1 MKKHNFLFYD
11 TKIYKIGLSLSI
23 SFFFY
28 FFIIFFLPFG
38 VNNYNPNHQYTFDFF
53 IEIFYFFIPLLSFS
67 FLNELIL
74 RPLIFKEATFKKII
88 FWSTWTLF
96 ILSTVVFVTY
106 NILGN
111 WHNFSLS
118 SYLEFLIQVPVV
130 LLFPLVGT
138 FFFFRFRSL
147 QSQIEHILTTKELFL
162 DENQLIKFKGQ
173 GSKDQI
179 TLSLSNFIYGKSQDN
194 YVELYYLENEQL
206 KKFLIRS
213 PLSKL
218 SKSINNAV
226 IVRCHR
232 SYMINLLQV
241 TAVKG
246 GNNEMTL
253 NINHFDT
260 TIPVSKSYQDS
271 TLESLH
277 KIKNFT

>member
-1 MKKHNFLFYD
+1 MEKNSFSFYG
-11 TKIYKIGLSLSI
+11 TSKYMISLSFSLSI
-23 SFFFY
+23 FFY
-28 FFIIFFLPFG
+28 CFIIFFLPFG
-38 VNNYNPNHQYTFDFF
+38 VDNYNPNHQYTFDFF
-53 IEIFYFFIPLLSFS
+53 LEIFYFFVPLLAFS
-67 FLNELIL
+67 LLNELIL
-74 RPLIFKEATFKKII
+74 RPFVFKEATFKKII
-88 FWSTWTLF
+88 LWSIWTLF
-96 ILSTVVFVTY
+96 LLSTIIFITY

-111 WHNFSLS
+111 WHNFKLS
-118 SYLEFLIQVPVV
+118 SYLEFLVQVPVV

-147 QSQIEHILTTKELFL
+147 QYQIEHILTTKERFL
-162 DENQLIKFKGQ
+162 DENQLVEFKGQ

-179 TLSLSNFIYGKSQDN
+179 TLTLVNFLYGKSQDN

-218 SKSINNAV
+218 SKSINNSV

-232 SYMINLLQV
+232 SYMVNLLQV

-253 NINHFDT
+253 NIDHFDT
-260 TIPVSKSYQDS
+260 IITVSKSYQDS

-277 KIKNFT
+277 KIKNFV